1 VRKQPPGKR
10 VHVHRPVHRR
20 RRKGRRG

>member
-10 VHVHRPVHRR
+10 VQVHRPVHRR